1 MKGNNLVNQTLIEEQ
16 SSETKLGSN
25 SNIKQIFVKS
35 PPPPSQQQSSVPKS
49 EICLNQNDVTK
60 ALLETREMQ
69 ILNLNKRNVKLQEE
83 NDNLTNEIERLKFET
98 AERFKQM
105 QAELINLSSKND
117 QSSTEKELYEL
128 RNLVNLK
135 DEQIEELKQEGLKL
149 SKQELNQ
156 SNIIKK
162 LRAKEKETE
171 ETLSTLKYILNSTRT
186 IKKFENILFNLY

>member
-1 MKGNNLVNQTLIEEQ
+1 MEEP
-16 SSETKLGSN
+16 SSETKLGSS
-25 SNIKQIFVKS
+25 SNVKLIFVKS
-35 PPPPSQQQSSVPKS
+35 PPPPSQQQQSTGSKS
-49 EICLNQNDVTK
+49 EVSSNQNDVTK
-60 ALLETREMQ
+60 ALFETREMQ

-98 AERFKQM
+98 AERFRQM
-105 QAELINLSSKND
+105 QTELTNLSSKSD
-117 QSSTEKELYEL
+117 QSTIEKELFEL

-171 ETLSTLKYILNSTRT
+171 ETLSNLKYLLNNKDNLKTYS
-186 IKKFENILFNLY
+186 LFF

>member
-1 MKGNNLVNQTLIEEQ
+1 LKGSNLANQALTEEQ
-16 SSETKLGSN
+16 SGETKLGSN
-25 SNIKQIFVKS
+25 LNIKQIFVKS
-35 PPPPSQQQSSVPKS
+35 PPPPSQQQSSVLKS
-49 EICLNQNDVTK
+49 ELSSNQNDITK

-69 ILNLNKRNVKLQEE
+69 ILSLNKRNVKLQEE

-98 AERFKQM
+98 AERFRQM
-105 QAELINLSSKND
+105 QTELTNLSSKSD
-117 QSSTEKELYEL
+117 QSTIEKELFEL

-171 ETLSTLKYILNSTRT
+171 ETLSNLRYI
-186 IKKFENILFNLY
+186 

>member
-1 MKGNNLVNQTLIEEQ
+1 MEEP
-16 SSETKLGSN
+16 SSETKLGSS
-25 SNIKQIFVKS
+25 SNVKQIFVKS
-35 PPPPSQQQSSVPKS
+35 PPPPSQQQQSTGSKS
-49 EICLNQNDVTK
+49 EVSSNQNDVTK

-83 NDNLTNEIERLKFET
+83 NDNLTSEIERLKFET

-117 QSSTEKELYEL
+117 QSTTEKELFEMK
-128 RNLVNLK
+128 NLVKLK

-171 ETLSTLKYILNSTRT
+171 ETLSNLKYLLNNKDNLKTYS
-186 IKKFENILFNLY
+186 LFF